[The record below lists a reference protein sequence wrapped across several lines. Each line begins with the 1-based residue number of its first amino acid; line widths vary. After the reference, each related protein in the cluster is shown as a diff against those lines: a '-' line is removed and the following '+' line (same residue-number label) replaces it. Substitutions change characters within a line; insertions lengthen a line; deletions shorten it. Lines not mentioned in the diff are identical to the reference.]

1 MINSSLS
8 KIILQLGPFH
18 TEMSFLGSIGH
29 LMKGSVLEE
38 LLELIYSDNAVGHI
52 VSGKAISRAWRGHS
66 LVQSALY
73 ALIMSHA
80 YNLPLPITEDR
91 DNDLDLVYLEP
102 GEDPQ
107 QYLDVNEDLKE
118 IKNHARKTS

>member
-1 MINSSLS
+1 
-8 KIILQLGPFH
+8 
-18 TEMSFLGSIGH
+18 MSFLGSIGH
-29 LMKGSVLEE
+29 LMKGSGLEE

-52 VSGKAISRAWRGHS
+52 VSGKAVSRAWRGHC

-80 YNLPLPITEDR
+80 YNLPFPITEDR

-107 QYLDVNEDLKE
+107 QHLDVNEDLKE
-118 IKNHARKTS
+118 IKIMLEKLLKNEMTIDEA